1 MGTWWNTH
9 LWTVGSLVVAVLG
22 CSGTE
27 APGDADVEV
36 ADTFEVTPDGV
47 VGVDAGDGVET
58 DAVGETRDTTGT
70 SDTADVAEVRPPAV
84 GEFAASHVVEVSLE
98 MPTTDWAAL
107 CAQRRSI
114 FSLLGEGCMEG
125 PSADVFTYFAAN
137 ATIDGVTLPNVGVR
151 KKGFIGSLDA
161 ERPGLRLEFDAFV
174 DGQKLFGVERMTL
187 NNGKQDASRLRQCLA
202 YDLFRRAGIAAPRCA
217 FARVKVNRVDLG
229 LYVHVEAVKKPF
241 LREWFGEPL
250 GALWEGQLSDFREGW
265 MATFEPKLDDV
276 DMAPIEAVTEALD
289 GDDVGLLER
298 LDEVIVLDEF
308 ITFWAMEGLTAHW
321 DGYAGNANNFFVY
334 SPVGDRRLR
343 FIPWGVD
350 QTFVAPEPFGGTDAA
365 FATGALAE
373 RLYRHPEGRTRYE
386 ARLRELMDSVWDEAR
401 VLGQIVAME
410 GVVER
415 FREPGTR
422 DSGRAAVDE
431 LERFVAVR
439 RTDLMADLERP
450 PPGFPPALRD
460 SLCRVDNGEL
470 TATFETTWG
479 TLPIENLFTTGTGT
493 LAMETPVM
501 PPLSFGMI
509 GAKAGYADEVQAGQ
523 IVVAAEVRGIGLV
536 VVVVEVDAWP
546 EPGTYELGAFP
557 QGAVY
562 YVEFGGTFSLV
573 ALLSGELV
581 LDEVDATNGTPVR
594 GRLTARMW
602 TAP

>member
-1 MGTWWNTH
+1 MNTGRKAR
-9 LWTVGSLVVAVLG
+9 LWTVGSLLVAALG
-22 CSGTE
+22 CSGE
-27 APGDADVEV
+27 ERPGDVEAEV
-36 ADTFEVTPDGV
+36 ADLGDVMPEGD
-47 VGVDAGDGVET
+47 VGDAGGMADTAALGETVDAS
-58 DAVGETRDTTGT
+58 DAT
-70 SDTADVAEVRPPAV
+70 DTAEVAEVRPPPA

-98 MPTTDWAAL
+98 MPATDWAAL

-114 FSLLGEGCMEG
+114 FALLGEGCMDG
-125 PSADVFTYFAAN
+125 PSADVFTYFAAD
-137 ATIDGVTLPNVGVR
+137 ATIDGVTLRNVGVR

-161 ERPGLRLEFDAFV
+161 FRPGLRLEFDELVA
-174 DGQKLFGVERMTL
+174 GQELSGLERMTL

-217 FARVKVNRVDLG
+217 YAHVKVNRVDLG

-265 MATFEPKLDDV
+265 MATFDPKLDDV
-276 DMAPIEAVTEALD
+276 DMTPIEAVTAALNGED
-289 GDDVGLLER
+289 EGLLER

-334 SPVGDRRLR
+334 SPAGDRRLR

-350 QTFVAPEPFGGTDAA
+350 QTFVEPEPFGGTNAA
-365 FATGALAE
+365 FGTGALAE
-373 RLYRHPEGRTRYE
+373 RLLRHPEGRARYE
-386 ARLRELMDSVWDEAR
+386 ARLRELMDTVWDETR
-401 VLGQIVAME
+401 VLGEIVAME
-410 GVVER
+410 QLVER

-422 DSGRAAVDE
+422 DSGRVAVDE

-439 RTDLMADLERP
+439 RTDLMADLDRP
-450 PPGFPPALRD
+450 PAGFPPPLRD

-479 TLPIENLFTTGTGT
+479 TLPIEDLFTTGTGSLT
-493 LAMETPVM
+493 METPVL

-509 GAKAGYADEVQAGQ
+509 GSKAGYSDEMQGGQ
-523 IVVAAEVRGIGLV
+523 IVVAAEVRGIGIV
-536 VVVVEVDAWP
+536 FVFIETDTWP
-546 EPGTYELGAFP
+546 QPGTYQIGAFP
-557 QGAVY
+557 QAAVY
-562 YVEFGGTFSLV
+562 YVEFGGAFSLV

-581 LDEVDATNGTPVR
+581 LDEIDATNGTPVR